1 MCLYLLN
8 LKRFFF
14 NIFNKKQSEFL
25 PVRTNVAFYKV
36 LELYLYECTASL
48 SI

>member
-8 LKRFFF
+8 LKRFL

>member
-1 MCLYLLN
+1 MCPYLLN
-8 LKRFFF
+8 LKRFF

-25 PVRTNVAFYKV
+25 PFRTNVAFYKV